1 MHKSHRSRR
10 TAVIRAATRTPV
22 RHILLGIA
30 IACVAVT
37 SPAVAQ
43 HIDLY
48 VVYTSGN
55 RAQKNDLLDALP
67 EDLSVKAYNT
77 NLLALADY
85 SGKQKTIAKLET
97 ARIVVILDTG
107 PMEHLQG
114 SLTGPDVIIFNTA
127 EDRLR
132 STGRTV
138 YVLSGETD
146 MSLLGNQLSVLDL
159 DDQDALEDPSA
170 FRDADV
176 IVMRRAGHELLGQL
190 SEIIQRFLGR
200 RIASST
206 VPESD
211 VGQRR

>member
-1 MHKSHRSRR
+1 MLKSHRSRR
-10 TAVIRAATRTPV
+10 AAVRSAATRSPV
-22 RHILLGIA
+22 HHILLGIA
-30 IACVAVT
+30 VACVAVT
-37 SPAVAQ
+37 SPGVAQ

-55 RAQKNDLLDALP
+55 RAQKNDLLNALP
-67 EDLSVKAYNT
+67 EDVSVKAYNT

-146 MSLLGNQLSVLDL
+146 LSLLGNQLSVLDL
-159 DDQDALEDPSA
+159 DDQGAREDPSA
-170 FRDADV
+170 FRDVDV
-176 IVMRRAGHELLGQL
+176 IVVRRARNEMLGQL

-200 RIASST
+200 RIASGI

-211 VGQRR
+211 VERRR